1 MVEINNKAEYSV
13 DIEELR
19 EAAEKFLQY
28 YKKQDL
34 DVSIALVDDADIR
47 EMNRNYRGLDKPTD
61 VLAFPASEE
70 EQESDGFLGE
80 VIIDNDQVSRQ
91 APHYSH
97 TPREE
102 LVFIL
107 IHGLLHLLGYSDYTE
122 EDKEHMIQL
131 GKDLIKRINLQS

>member
-1 MVEINNKAEYSV
+1 MVEINNKAEYPV
-13 DIEELR
+13 DTEDLR
-19 EAAEKFLQY
+19 KVAEKFLHY
-28 YKKQDL
+28 YQKQDL
-34 DVSIALVDDADIR
+34 DVSIALVDDAEIK
-47 EMNRNYRGLDKPTD
+47 EMNLNYRGLDKPTD
-61 VLAFPASEE
+61 VLSFPASEE
-70 EQESDGFLGE
+70 EQESEGFLGE

-122 EDKEHMIQL
+122 EDKENMIKL
-131 GKDLIKRINLQS
+131 GKDIIKRINLQS